1 MYVLWRLL
9 KITVIGIE
17 MRWIGI
23 SDSRSSTTNSLLSR
37 PLHSVL
43 YDPCDVVQVH
53 DVGLVCLAGR
63 MFRELF
69 LSFPSILRP
78 YLRRFWLVLVI
89 VGGDFW
95 LIIGT
100 FLSHYRDNL
109 PDKRNREFA
118 NAPCHTS
125 IALWPNYC
133 CWPNYRGMGVGVAII
148 DPAIAIRRV
157 MLAPIFQCHLEQLK
171 LIRMPGAQGSSLQN
185 MWVFLSPISSDE

>member
-1 MYVLWRLL
+1 MLVMRRYVMYVLWRLL
-9 KITVIGIE
+9 KIVVIGIE

-23 SDSRSSTTNSLLSR
+23 SDSRSSTTSLLSR

-43 YDPCDVVQVH
+43 YDPSDVVQVH
-53 DVGLVCLAGR
+53 DVGLVCLARR

-69 LSFPSILRP
+69 LSFPSILKP

-118 NAPCHTS
+118 NATCHTS

-133 CWPNYRGMGVGVAII
+133 CWPNYRGWGGGG
-148 DPAIAIRRV
+148 P
-157 MLAPIFQCHLEQLK
+157 Q
-171 LIRMPGAQGSSLQN
+171 SL
-185 MWVFLSPISSDE
+185 L